1 MNNTAA
7 GPGHAPRPVRHKDL
21 PATLYGIRHHGP
33 GSARSVRAA
42 LAEQC
47 PDIVLIEGP
56 PEADGLVAL
65 AADEEMRPPVALLG
79 YVPGEPQ
86 QAAFWPFAV
95 FSPEWQAIGYALR
108 AGVPVRFCDLPAAH
122 QLAMTGRDVPSARTD
137 PVAELATAAGYDDPE
152 RWWEDVVEH
161 VPGSAVFDALAEAI
175 GILRADAAEPDPRD
189 AIREA
194 HMRKVLRRT
203 VRDGF
208 ERIAVVC
215 GAWHVPALRDLP
227 PAVADDRL
235 LRGLPKAKASLTWVP
250 WTYGRLSYASGYGAG
265 IRSPGWYDHLFCS
278 PGQPVERWL
287 AKAAAVL
294 RDEGIPASP
303 AHVIESVRLAEALA
317 ALRGRPLAGLEE
329 VTEAAHSVLCEGS
342 DLLTALIQRRLVVGE
357 RLGTVPPATPM
368 VPLQR
373 DLQDQQRHLRLR
385 PEAEPRDYDLDL
397 RKPNDLARSRLLYRL
412 ALLQVAWGTPQ
423 QSRTANIGTFR
434 ESWQLTWRPELDL
447 ALIEASM
454 WGSTVAAAA
463 AQRARSIAADATAL
477 NELTALAERCPLA
490 DLGDALPAVLAAVRD
505 RAALEGDVT
514 HLMAAL
520 PAVVRAARYGDVRG
534 TDPTRLGEVAIE
546 MITRICAGLPVAVA
560 SLDET
565 AEQAMRERID
575 AVNSATGLLV
585 DGTSRDRWLDT
596 LAALARGD
604 DPPRPPRAGMAP
616 RCPPLISG
624 RLTRLLLDAGRIT
637 TGGGCPDVPRTVRR
651 GPRPGRRGL
660 GRGVPGRQRP
670 AARPRRQAPRPGGRL
685 AGRAERG
692 RLHRRAARAAADVRR
707 VRATGTAGD
716 RAAGRAARRQ
726 RPPSCRRRVGHR
738 RPRLRAGVACDRGRG
753 FDSRAHPASGIVTA
767 GHDERMR
774 RWRLMLGEKAGMPVP
789 LGGGDVRIDAALI
802 FILISD
808 LFEGGDRD
816 EMLRRIADVT
826 AAGTQVIALLALSD
840 DGAPGYDHENAA
852 ALAGLGVTAF
862 ACTPDAFGDLMA
874 AAIERRHR
882 ARGRGEHRRVPEA
895 GAQDER
901 VRPG

>member
-1 MNNTAA
+1 MNSTVA

-42 LAEQC
+42 LAEQR
-47 PDIVLIEGP
+47 PDVLLIEGP
-56 PEADGLVAL
+56 QEADGLVAL
-65 AADEEMRPPVALLG
+65 AADDEMRPPVALLG

-86 QAAFWPFAV
+86 RAAFWPFAV
-95 FSPEWQAIGYALR
+95 FSPEWQAIGYALG
-108 AGVPVRFCDLPAAH
+108 AGIPVRFCDLPAAH
-122 QLAMTGRDVPSARTD
+122 QLAMTMKGAGEVGGDAPRVRTD

-161 VPGSAVFDALAEAI
+161 VPGPAVFDALAEAI
-175 GILRADAAEPDPRD
+175 GMLRAGPAEADSRD

-194 HMRKVLRRT
+194 HMRKVLRRAVT
-203 VRDGF
+203 DGF

-235 LRGLPKAKASLTWVP
+235 LRGLPKVKASLTWVP

-265 IRSPGWYDHLFCS
+265 IRAPGWYDHLFCS

-294 RDEGIPASP
+294 RDEVIPASP

-329 VTEAAHSVLCEGS
+329 VTEAARSVLCEGS

-385 PEAEPRDYDLDL
+385 PEAAPRDYDLDL

-412 ALLQVAWGTPQ
+412 ALLQVAWGTPRE
-423 QSRTANIGTFR
+423 SRTANIGTFR

-454 WGSTVAAAA
+454 WGSAVAAAA

-477 NELTALAERCPLA
+477 DELTALAEQCLLA
-490 DLGDALPAVLAAVRD
+490 DLGDALPTVLAAVRD

-520 PAVVRAARYGDVRG
+520 PALVRAARYGDVRG
-534 TDPTRLGEVAIE
+534 TDPARLGEVAVE

-565 AEQAMRERID
+565 AAHAMRERID
-575 AVNSATGLLV
+575 AVNSATGLLA
-585 DGTSRDRWLDT
+585 DQSSRERWLDT
-596 LAALARGD
+596 LARVV
-604 DPPRPPRAGMAP
+604 P

-637 TGGGCPDVPRTVRR
+637 AAEAGARMSRELSTAA
-651 GPRPGRRGL
+651 
-660 GRGVPGRQRP
+660 P
-670 AARPRRQAPRPGGRL
+670 AAAAAGWAEGFL
-685 AGRAERG
+685 AG
-692 RLHRRAARAAADVRR
+692 
-707 VRATGTAGD
+707 
-716 RAAGRAARRQ
+716 
-726 RPPSCRRRVGHR
+726 
-738 RPRLRAGVACDRGRG
+738 
-753 FDSRAHPASGIVTA
+753 SGLLLV
-767 GHDERMR
+767 HDA
-774 RWRLMLGEKAGMPVP
+774 K
-789 LGGGDVRIDAALI
+789 
-802 FILISD
+802 
-808 LFEGGDRD
+808 
-816 EMLRRIADVT
+816 
-826 AAGTQVIALLALSD
+826 LLALADGWLAGLSADAFAAVLPALRRTFGGFAPPERRAIGQQAARLDGSSRRPAVVASATD
-840 DGAPGYDHENAA
+840 DLDSERA
-852 ALAGLGVTAF
+852 ALAASGVALILGLTQRTAS
-862 ACTPDAFGDLMA
+862 
-874 AAIERRHR
+874 
-882 ARGRGEHRRVPEA
+882 
-895 GAQDER
+895 
-901 VRPG
+901 

>member
-1 MNNTAA
+1 MNSTVA

-42 LAEQC
+42 LAEQR
-47 PDIVLIEGP
+47 PDVVLIEGP

-122 QLAMTGRDVPSARTD
+122 QLAMADRDVPPARTD
-137 PVAELATAAGYDDPE
+137 PVAELAAAAGYDDPE

-161 VPGSAVFDALAEAI
+161 VPGSAVFDALAVAI
-175 GILRADAAEPDPRD
+175 GILRAGAAEPDPRD

-194 HMRKVLRRT
+194 HMRKVLRRA

-208 ERIAVVC
+208 ERIAVIC

-235 LRGLPKAKASLTWVP
+235 LRGLPKVKASLTWVP

-294 RDEGIPASP
+294 RDEGIPASS

-357 RLGTVPPATPM
+357 RLGTVPSATPM

-397 RKPNDLARSRLLYRL
+397 RKPTDLARSRLLYRL

-463 AQRARSIAADATAL
+463 AQRARSIAAGATAL
-477 NELTALAERCPLA
+477 AELTALTERCLLA
-490 DLGDALPAVLAAVRD
+490 DLGDALPTVLAAVRD

-520 PAVVRAARYGDVRG
+520 PALVRAARYGDVRG
-534 TDPTRLGEVAIE
+534 TDPARLGEVAIE

-575 AVNSATGLLV
+575 AVNSATGLLA
-585 DGTSRDRWLDT
+585 DGASRDRWLDT
-596 LAALARGD
+596 LAVLARGD

-637 TGGGCPDVPRTVRR
+637 TDEAGVRMSR
-651 GPRPGRRGL
+651 ALSAAAPA
-660 GRGVPGRQRP
+660 P
-670 AARPRRQAPRPGGRL
+670 AAAGWAEGFL
-685 AGRAERG
+685 AGSG
-692 RLHRRAARAAADVRR
+692 LLLVHDDKLLTLAD
-707 VRATGTAGD
+707 G
-716 RAAGRAARRQ
+716 
-726 RPPSCRRRVGHR
+726 
-738 RPRLRAGVACDRGRG
+738 
-753 FDSRAHPASGIVTA
+753 
-767 GHDERMR
+767 
-774 RWRLMLGEKAGMPVP
+774 W
-789 LGGGDVRIDAALI
+789 
-802 FILISD
+802 
-808 LFEGGDRD
+808 
-816 EMLRRIADVT
+816 
-826 AAGTQVIALLALSD
+826 
-840 DGAPGYDHENAA
+840 
-852 ALAGLGVTAF
+852 LAGLGADAF
-862 ACTPDAFGDLMA
+862 AAVLPALRRTFGGFA
-874 AAIERRHR
+874 PPERRAIGQQAARLDGSGRRPAVVASATDDLDSER
-882 ARGRGEHRRVPEA
+882 ASLAASGVALILGLTQRTA
-895 GAQDER
+895 S
-901 VRPG
+901 

>member
-1 MNNTAA
+1 M
-7 GPGHAPRPVRHKDL
+7 
-21 PATLYGIRHHGP
+21 
-33 GSARSVRAA
+33 RAA
-42 LAEQC
+42 LAEQR
-47 PDIVLIEGP
+47 PDVVLIEGP

-86 QAAFWPFAV
+86 RAAFWPFAV
-95 FSPEWQAIGYALR
+95 FSPEWQAIGYALG
-108 AGVPVRFCDLPAAH
+108 AGIPVRFCDLPAAH
-122 QLAMTGRDVPSARTD
+122 QLAMAGRDVLRERTD
-137 PVAELATAAGYDDPE
+137 PVTELATAAGYDDPE

-161 VPGSAVFDALAEAI
+161 VPGPAVFDALAEAI
-175 GILRADAAEPDPRD
+175 GILRADAEEADSRD

-203 VRDGF
+203 VREGF

-227 PAVADDRL
+227 PAAADDRL
-235 LRGLPKAKASLTWVP
+235 LRGLPKVKASLTWVP

-287 AKAAAVL
+287 ARAAAVL

-329 VTEAAHSVLCEGS
+329 VTEAARSVLCEGS

-357 RLGTVPPATPM
+357 RLGTVPPGTPM

-385 PEAEPRDYDLDL
+385 PEAAPRDYDLDL
-397 RKPNDLARSRLLYRL
+397 RKPNDLARSCLLYRL

-423 QSRTANIGTFR
+423 ESRTRNIGTFR

-477 NELTALAERCPLA
+477 DELTALAERCLLA
-490 DLGDALPAVLAAVRD
+490 DLGDALPTVLAAVRD

-520 PAVVRAARYGDVRG
+520 PALVRAARYGDVRG
-534 TDPTRLGEVAIE
+534 TDPARLGEVAAE

-585 DGTSRDRWLDT
+585 PVRGVQGGSSLAAGAAASRDRWLDT
-596 LAALARGD
+596 LAVLARGD
-604 DPPRPPRAGMAP
+604 DPPRPPRVGMAP

-624 RLTRLLLDAGRIT
+624 RLTRLLLDAGRIST
-637 TGGGCPDVPRTVRR
+637 DEAGVRMSRALSAAAPAPAAAGWAEGFLAGSGLLLVHDDKLLTLADGWLAGLSADAFAAVLPALRRTFGGFAPPERRAIGQQAARLTMGDGEVGGGR
-651 GPRPGRRGL
+651 
-660 GRGVPGRQRP
+660 RP
-670 AARPRRQAPRPGGRL
+670 AVVASATDDLDSERAAL
-685 AGRAERG
+685 AAGAVALILG
-692 RLHRRAARAAADVRR
+692 LTRRAA
-707 VRATGTAGD
+707 
-716 RAAGRAARRQ
+716 
-726 RPPSCRRRVGHR
+726 S
-738 RPRLRAGVACDRGRG
+738 
-753 FDSRAHPASGIVTA
+753 
-767 GHDERMR
+767 
-774 RWRLMLGEKAGMPVP
+774 
-789 LGGGDVRIDAALI
+789 
-802 FILISD
+802 
-808 LFEGGDRD
+808 
-816 EMLRRIADVT
+816 
-826 AAGTQVIALLALSD
+826 
-840 DGAPGYDHENAA
+840 
-852 ALAGLGVTAF
+852 
-862 ACTPDAFGDLMA
+862 
-874 AAIERRHR
+874 
-882 ARGRGEHRRVPEA
+882 
-895 GAQDER
+895 
-901 VRPG
+901 